1 MYKYSQLS
9 LEQRYQIE
17 ALYKAGKTQSE
28 IGRLLGVHRSTI
40 SREFRRNIPSRGITA
55 KEYIANRAQ
64 ERTDVRHQIKRKR
77 IRFSS
82 GLKDQA
88 RRWIIEEKLSPEL
101 VSARFSQTDL
111 SISTE
116 TIYQWI
122 WQSKWSNRREHKI
135 DKYLYTHLKH
145 GKRRRK
151 RGAYR
156 QNRGLIPQRNSIE
169 NRPKIVEKRTR
180 IGDLEIDLM
189 MGKRHKASL
198 LVILDRATL
207 YTFITKVNSRSMAE
221 ISSKLKE
228 KLRPCRSWIK
238 TLTFDND
245 PAFFGHVGVGE
256 ELMAKTYFTRPY
268 TSQDKGSVENRI
280 GILRRFFPKKTALE
294 DIPDQQIAKVQQI
307 LNNRPVRKFNYK
319 TPNQIFSQKLG
330 VALIS

>member
-17 ALYKAGKTQSE
+17 ALKNAGKNQSE
-28 IGRLLGVHRSTI
+28 ISRLIGVHKSTI
-40 SREFRRNIPSRGITA
+40 SREFRRNIPRTGPYTKDYDASRS
-55 KEYIANRAQ
+55 Q
-64 ERTDVRHQIKRKR
+64 ERTLRRHYSKYKR
-77 IRFSS
+77 IRFSLE
-82 GLKDQA
+82 LKEQA
-88 RRWIIEEKLSPEL
+88 RKWIIEEKLSPEL
-101 VSARFSQTDL
+101 VSVRFSQQSV
-111 SISTE
+111 SICTE

-122 WQSKWSNRREHKI
+122 WKCKWSNRKEHLV

-151 RGAYR
+151 RGSYK
-156 QNRGLIPQRNSIE
+156 QNRGLIPMRKSIDQRPE
-169 NRPKIVEKRTR
+169 IVNKRTR

-189 MGKRHKASL
+189 MGKRHKASI

-207 YTFITKVNSRSMAE
+207 YTQLVKVMGRSVAE
-221 ISSKLKE
+221 ITE
-228 KLRPCRSWIK
+228 KLIRRLRRHKSWIK

-245 PAFFGHVGVGE
+245 PAFFGHQTVSKT
-256 ELMAKTYFTRPY
+256 LMAQAYFTRPY

-280 GILRRFFPKKTALE
+280 GVLRRFFPKKTPLE
-294 DIPDQQIAKVQQI
+294 DVSEERIAEVQSI

-319 TPNQIFSQKLG
+319 SPNQMFSQKLK

>member
-17 ALYKAGKTQSE
+17 ALYKAGKSQSE
-28 IGRLLGVHRSTI
+28 ISRSLGFHRSTI
-40 SREFRRNIPSRGITA
+40 SREFKRNIAIRGSNA
-55 KEYIANRAQ
+55 KEYLANRAQ
-64 ERTDVRHQIKRKR
+64 EKTVERHKIKAKH
-77 IRFSS
+77 IRFTSE
-82 GLKDQA
+82 LKNQA
-88 RRWIIEEKLSPEL
+88 RHWIVEEKLSPEL
-101 VSARFSQTDL
+101 VSARFYQIKI
-111 SISTE
+111 SISAE
-116 TIYQWI
+116 TIYRWI
-122 WQSKWSNRREHKI
+122 WECKRSNRREHRI
-135 DKYLYTHLKH
+135 DKYLYAHLKH

-156 QNRGLIPQRNSIE
+156 QNRGLIPGRNSIE

-198 LVILDRATL
+198 LVILDRTSL
-207 YTFITKVNSRSMAE
+207 YTFIMKVNSRSMSE

-228 KLRPCRSWIK
+228 KLMPHRSWIK

-245 PAFFGHVGVGE
+245 PAFFGHMSVADV
-256 ELMAKTYFTRPY
+256 LMAKTYFTRPY

-280 GILRRFFPKKTALE
+280 GILRRFFPKKTPLE
-294 DIPDQQIAKVQQI
+294 DVPDERIAKVQEI